1 MSDLTYL
8 NNTSYPPAIIINA
21 SDVLLDLHGHIIT
34 ITSGTFG
41 VEVVDAGAEISSVIV
56 RNGTLR
62 NCNVPIDVSAYYFD
76 VHDITFRDL
85 ILDGASAA
93 GVQLYSSQ
101 GAGIDASVYN
111 INIVNCAI
119 YGGIY
124 GIDDRDNGGDRF
136 VDCIFNNQSLCPIFL
151 RGNPNRTTVQDV
163 ENLNTAIRQG
173 TIPTQ
178 TTP

>member
-1 MSDLTYL
+1 MSDLTFL
-8 NNTSYPPAIIINA
+8 NNTSYPPAITINA
-21 SDVLLDLHGHIIT
+21 SDVVLDVHAHIIT

-41 VEVVDAGAEISSVIV
+41 VEVVDAGAEISNVVV
-56 RNGTLR
+56 RKGTLR

-111 INIVNCAI
+111 INIANCAI

-124 GIDDRDNGGDRF
+124 GSDDRDNGGDHF
-136 VDCIFNNQSLCPIFL
+136 VDCIFNYQSLCPIFL
-151 RGNPNRTTVQDV
+151 RGNPNRTSIQDL
-163 ENLNTAIRQG
+163 ENLNTVISQG
-173 TIPTQ
+173 TIATQ